1 MENIKKNSDF
11 YNSEDLGN
19 SLSECAI
26 TKQPTNKIIENV
38 ILEENTIDADLLL
51 KYKKANE
58 EAKEKSEWGN
68 IDEMVIENMVQQFT
82 AYSDDKGLEWEKFDY
97 TGDYDEG
104 YYKKKFPLFDDAT
117 IDILVKCSKS
127 KVEDNRVPTL
137 KKVEGPHLVEFD

>member
-1 MENIKKNSDF
+1 MENKKKNSDF

-19 SLSECAI
+19 SLNECAI

-58 EAKEKSEWGN
+58 EAREKSEWGN

-82 AYSDDKGLEWEKFDY
+82 AYSDDKGLEWDKFDY
-97 TGDYDEG
+97 SGDYDEA
-104 YYKKKFPLFDDAT
+104 YYRKKFPLFDDAT

>member
-38 ILEENTIDADLLL
+38 ILEENIIDTDLLL

-58 EAKEKSEWGN
+58 EAREKSKWGN
-68 IDEMVIENMVQQFT
+68 IDEMIIENMVQQFT
-82 AYSDDKGLEWEKFDY
+82 AFSDDEGLQWEKFDY
-97 TGDYDEG
+97 SGDYDAEF
-104 YYKKKFPLFDDAT
+104 YRRKFPLFDDAT
-117 IDILVKCSKS
+117 IDILVKCSKT
-127 KVEDNRVPTL
+127 KVEDHRLPNL
-137 KKVEGPHLVEFD
+137 KKVTGPHLVEFD

>member
-26 TKQPTNKIIENV
+26 TKQPSNKIIENV

-58 EAKEKSEWGN
+58 EAREKSKWGDM
-68 IDEMVIENMVQQFT
+68 DEMVIENMISQFT
-82 AYSDDKGLEWEKFDY
+82 AYSDDEGLEWEKFDY
-97 TGDYDEG
+97 SGDFDES
-104 YYKKKFPLFDDAT
+104 YYRKKFPLFDDAT

-127 KVEDNRVPTL
+127 KVEDHRLPNL
-137 KKVEGPHLVEFD
+137 KKVTGPHLVEFD

>member
-38 ILEENTIDADLLL
+38 ILEENTISADLLL

-58 EAKEKSEWGN
+58 DKVKAKLQRK
-68 IDEMVIENMVQQFT
+68 
-82 AYSDDKGLEWEKFDY
+82 
-97 TGDYDEG
+97 
-104 YYKKKFPLFDDAT
+104 
-117 IDILVKCSKS
+117 ILQ
-127 KVEDNRVPTL
+127 
-137 KKVEGPHLVEFD
+137 G

>member
-38 ILEENTIDADLLL
+38 ILEENTISADLLL

-58 EAKEKSEWGN
+58 EARQKSEWGN

-82 AYSDDKGLEWEKFDY
+82 AYSDDKGLEWDKFDY
-97 TGDYDEG
+97 SGDYDEA
-104 YYKKKFPLFDDAT
+104 YYRKKFPLFDDAT

-137 KKVEGPHLVEFD
+137 KKVEGNFLVEFD

>member
-19 SLSECAI
+19 SLNECAI

-82 AYSDDKGLEWEKFDY
+82 AYSDDKGLEWDKFDY
-97 TGDYDEG
+97 SGDYDEG
-104 YYKKKFPLFDDAT
+104 YYKNKFPLFDDAT

>member
-19 SLSECAI
+19 SLNECAI

-58 EAKEKSEWGN
+58 EAREKSEWGN

-82 AYSDDKGLEWEKFDY
+82 AYSDDKGLEWDKFDY
-97 TGDYDEG
+97 SGDYDEA

-137 KKVEGPHLVEFD
+137 KKVEGNFLVEFD